1 MKSFKKAVLGA
12 ALALGLSS
20 AASATMINVGGVIWD
35 PDAATDYSSQSINMR
50 QFIDT
55 NDGSLSGF
63 GIITAWNGTAQSVF
77 CPGCEVTFQFG
88 GYKPIGGTII
98 PNVGQTVSYEQGWVK
113 FYVGAAEITNP
124 SDYLSLNW
132 ANTGNGSVFLD
143 TVANASNGVSL
154 IGTVNDDGL
163 GGISGLSG
171 IGRLDVVGGLAAS
184 NFNTNTQPNGSDLRF
199 STSLTYI
206 YAEGDPTDASGTGNL
221 RGNSIPEPGTL
232 ALLGMAL
239 LGAGLARRKSQA

>member
-1 MKSFKKAVLGA
+1 MKSFKKTVLGA
-12 ALALGLSS
+12 AIALGLSG
-20 AASATMINVGGVIWD
+20 AASASMINVGGVMWD

-50 QFIDT
+50 QFINAT
-55 NDGSLSGF
+55 TGELTGF
-63 GIITAWNGTAQSVF
+63 GIITAWNGTAQNVF

-88 GYKPIGGTII
+88 GYAPIGGTPI
-98 PNVGQTVSYEQGWVK
+98 PGVGDTFSYAGGWVK
-113 FYVGAAEITNP
+113 FFVGAAEITNP
-124 SDYLSLNW
+124 SDYLTLNW
-132 ANTGNGSVFLD
+132 ANTGNGTLFLD
-143 TVANASNGVSL
+143 TVANSSSGVTL
-154 IGTVNDDGL
+154 LGTVNDDGL

-206 YAEGDPTDASGTGNL
+206 HQEGDPTDASGTGNL

-232 ALLGMAL
+232 ALLGLGL